1 MEIKSFILSE
11 KNRLE
16 RTRHYLGGYWIFLA
30 TGKETDNQF
39 ATMETNYKKG
49 LVPPPHTHTKEDETW
64 QVLEGEVTFTVGEV
78 TQTLRPGDFIF
89 LPKNI
94 QHSFVLESDTAKM
107 LLQVF
112 PAGLE
117 EFFMELSVPA
127 DKIDYPPLPSGPPS
141 AEWLARISALQQKYG
156 ILGIDNTR
164 IKVS

>member
-1 MEIKSFILSE
+1 MENKSFILSE

-16 RTRHYLGGYWIFLA
+16 RTRFYLGGYWTFLA
-30 TGKETDNQF
+30 TGKETNNQF
-39 ATMETNYKKG
+39 ATMETNYRKG

-141 AEWLARISALQQKYG
+141 PEWLAKIGALQQKYG
-156 ILGIDNTR
+156 LLGVDNTK
-164 IKVS
+164 IKAS